1 MSDLDTQYCINSA
14 YEKRLVDRG
23 FHSDNPATTD
33 MITIRKRCL
42 GEDPYDDR
50 APRTNREP
58 LKDGWG
64 PTAPCATSLL
74 ECAVRSTRDRSLTS
88 SNRWLPRKCANLR
101 MRAIR
106 TKCYRLLVVDHCAVI
121 APSRHQAV

>member
-14 YEKRLVDRG
+14 YEKGLVDRG

-50 APRTNREP
+50 TASYEQRASVTE
-58 LKDGWG
+58 GWMG
-64 PTAPCATSLL
+64 TH
-74 ECAVRSTRDRSLTS
+74 RSLCNFAS
-88 SNRWLPRKCANLR
+88 R
-101 MRAIR
+101 MCS
-106 TKCYRLLVVDHCAVI
+106 TFDTGSKSDLFK
-121 APSRHQAV
+121 